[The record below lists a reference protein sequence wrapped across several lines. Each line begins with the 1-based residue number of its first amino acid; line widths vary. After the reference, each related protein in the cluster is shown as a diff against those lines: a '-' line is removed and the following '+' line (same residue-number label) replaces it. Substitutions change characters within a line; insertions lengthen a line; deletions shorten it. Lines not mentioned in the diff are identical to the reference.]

1 MTMPEY
7 IEAASIRTV
16 IATPRREAAW
26 TGTEDGADGERD
38 EDEHAAGVTHEVEAP
53 EHFAEDRARQHARL
67 GHLAERDDFEDGR
80 RGDAAKRRQS
90 ADPGGNRQDRGEPK
104 HKHSHHYN

>member
-7 IEAASIRTV
+7 IDAAEHQDGDGD
-16 IATPRREAAW
+16 ADREAAW

-38 EDEHAAGVTHEVEAP
+38 EDEHAAGVAHEVESP

-67 GHLAERDDFEDGR
+67 GHLAQRDDLEDGR
-80 RGDAAKRRQS
+80 RGDAAERRQS
-90 ADPGGNRQDRGEPK
+90 ADPDGNRQDRGEPK